1 MLAPAPG
8 AARSLAAARTIP
20 LVLLLTV
27 GTLLG
32 LTATLV
38 KLAVASG
45 WPPLTFLFWSSA
57 GAGAVLLVAAVQS
70 GHRPRVNRR
79 DVTYYFGAGL
89 LSAALP
95 NGLSFAAIPHVGA
108 GFVALCLA
116 FPPLL
121 TYWLALVL
129 SMERFNRIRA
139 LGVGLA
145 LLGALLIASAKAA
158 VGRHELAFVGVALS
172 APLVIAAGNI
182 YRTLNW
188 PAGAHPMALAP
199 GMLLAASLMLFIFMK
214 FEGIAFVPAVS
225 GDGLVLLATEIVVF
239 SATYSLYFLLQK
251 LAGPVYLSQIGSV
264 AAVAGAALAILV
276 LGETAAPVLGLA
288 MITTLAGAYLVNRT
302 R

>member
-20 LVLLLTV
+20 FVLLLTV
-27 GTLLG
+27 GSLLG

-45 WPPLTFLFWSSA
+45 WSPIAFLFWSSA
-57 GAGAVLLVAAVQS
+57 GAGAVLLVTAVKT
-70 GHRPRVNRR
+70 GNRPRLGRR
-79 DVTYYFGAGL
+79 EVGYYFGSGL

-95 NGLSFAAIPHVGA
+95 NAMSFAAIPHVGA

-121 TYWLALVL
+121 TYGLALML
-129 SMERFNRIRA
+129 RLERFNRLRT
-139 LGVGLA
+139 LGVTLGLA
-145 LLGALLIASAKAA
+145 GALIIASTKVAA
-158 VGRHELAFVGVALS
+158 DGRELAWIVVALS

-188 PAGAHPMALAP
+188 PAGARPLALAP
-199 GMLLAASLMLFIFMK
+199 GMLLAATLLLLVFM
-214 FEGIAFVPAVS
+214 IVTRIPFVPTVDRN
-225 GDGLVLLATEIVVF
+225 GILLLATEIAVF

-264 AAVAGAALAILV
+264 AAVAGAALAVIA

-288 MITTLAGAYLVNRT
+288 MIATLGGAFLVNRT